1 MLEDGRARLEV
12 ELEADRVDEDLRHTL
27 GHLVDSAK
35 IPGFRKGKVPPAV
48 VLQRMGREE
57 VFEETMRE
65 HLPSWVGEAIAE
77 ARLHPADRP
86 SVDFRGV
93 PGEGEPFTFTAEF
106 PLRPTGTLPADL
118 AVEGVQEEIEI
129 PADEVDAELERLR
142 EESSP
147 LVTVERGAQT
157 GDFVEVDMHVSA
169 GGKPVPEASTVGY
182 LVPLGT
188 GRTFEEI
195 ERALRGMTA
204 GETRRTELPLPA
216 DYPDAK
222 LRGRT
227 ADVELHVHSVRE
239 RRPRAL
245 DDEFARAASEFDTLA
260 ELREAI
266 EESYRERLASLAH
279 SRFRASVLGSLG
291 EAIEVDLPP
300 YTVAGRVEELLGDL
314 ARNVERQGVPFGTFL
329 AQTGR
334 TIEQVTQALLPDA
347 IGSLRRELALEAFA
361 EREHIAVDDAEL
373 ERVLREELA
382 DEEDLDAAVQE
393 VLASRAKE
401 AARDELRL
409 QRALDRA
416 CEIAKPISL
425 EQQAAREQLWTP
437 GDDEKTEP
445 AVAKPT
451 IWTPGQPR

>member
-12 ELEADRVDEDLRHTL
+12 ELEADRVDHDLRHTL

-65 HLPSWVGEAIAE
+65 FLPAWVGEAIAE
-77 ARLHPADRP
+77 SRLRPADRP
-86 SVDFRGV
+86 SVDFEKV

-106 PLRPTGTLPADL
+106 PLQPTGTLPEKL
-118 AVEGVQEEIEI
+118 EIEGVQEEIDV
-129 PADEVDAELERLR
+129 PSDEVDAEIERLR

-147 LVTVERGAQT
+147 LVTVDRPAQT

-169 GGKPVPEASTVGY
+169 GGKPVPEASTIGY
-182 LVPLGT
+182 LVQLGN

-195 ERALRGMTA
+195 ERALRGMSA
-204 GETRRTELPLPA
+204 GETRSAELPLPA

-222 LRGRT
+222 LRGRN
-227 ADVELHVHSVRE
+227 AEVELHVHSVRE
-239 RRPRAL
+239 REPRPL
-245 DDEFARAASEFDTLA
+245 DDEFARASSEFDTLA
-260 ELREAI
+260 ELRAAI
-266 EESYRERLASLAH
+266 EDSYRDRLEALAR
-279 SRFRASVLGSLG
+279 SRFRSSVLASLG
-291 EAIEVDLPP
+291 EAIDVELPP

-334 TIEQVTQALLPDA
+334 TMEQVTQALLPEA

-361 EREHIAVDDAEL
+361 EREGIQVSDEEL
-373 ERVLREELA
+373 VSALRDELA
-382 DEEDLDAAVQE
+382 DEEDVDAAVQE

-401 AARDELRL
+401 AAREELRL

-416 CEIAKPISL
+416 SEIATPITA

-437 GDDEKTEP
+437 GDDEKAEP